1 MSTTTRDTVTS
12 TRDAALLA
20 TSAPRPP
27 VFPFSAIVGQE
38 AMKLALILAVIDPGI
53 GGVLVQGTK
62 GTAKSTAVR
71 ALAAVLPPL
80 RVVARSWCNTDPDD
94 PHQGFGPRSVAESA
108 AGGRSEEDRISAEIE
123 LRPMSVVEL
132 PLGVTEDRVVGSL
145 DIHAAL
151 QEGQQRFAPGLL
163 AKANRNILYVDEVNL
178 LDDHIVDVLLDA
190 AAMGTNTVER
200 DGISVTHP
208 AQFVLVGTMN
218 PEEGELRP
226 QLIDRFGLC
235 VDVGNIADPEDR
247 LVVLE
252 RRLAFD
258 QDPVA
263 FLAEWD
269 APQRALADRIVHA
282 KRVLPSVT
290 VPRELKLDIAR
301 LSIELGVEGHRADL
315 VLQRAAAA
323 SAAYADRLIATRSD
337 ARRVAPMA
345 LRHRLRRMPFE
356 DAKDHQAKL
365 ERAVTTVLGS
375 DA

>member
-1 MSTTTRDTVTS
+1 MTTTREAT
-12 TRDAALLA
+12 LLA
-20 TSAPRPP
+20 ASASRPP
-27 VFPFSAIVGQE
+27 VFPFSAIVGQD
-38 AMKLALILAVIDPGI
+38 AMKLALILAVIDPAI

-80 RVVARSWCNTDPDD
+80 RVVAGSWCNADPDD
-94 PHQGFGPRSVAESA
+94 PHQG
-108 AGGRSEEDRISAEIE
+108 AGSQSAETGQGDE
-123 LRPMSVVEL
+123 ERTSAGTDLRPMSVVEL

-151 QEGQQRFAPGLL
+151 QEGRQRFAPGLL

-208 AQFVLVGTMN
+208 ARFVLVGTMN

-235 VDVGNIADPEDR
+235 VDVGNITDPEQR
-247 LVVLE
+247 LDVLE

-269 APQRALADRIVHA
+269 AQQGALADRIVRA
-282 KRVLPSVT
+282 RQILPSVE
-290 VPRELKLDIAR
+290 VPRAIKLDIAR

-323 SAAYADRLIATRSD
+323 SAAYADRQVATRSD
-337 ARRVAPMA
+337 ARRAAPTV
-345 LRHRLRRMPFE
+345 LRHRLRRLPFE
-356 DAKDHQAKL
+356 DAKAHLAKL
-365 ERAVTTVLGS
+365 DRAVTTVLGA
-375 DA
+375 DD